1 MNRGVVRNVMRT
13 AALFFEYQSGQVKTE
28 KIVKEETTGL
38 R

>member
-1 MNRGVVRNVMRT
+1 MSYEMMCA
-13 AALFFEYQSGQVKTE
+13 AALFFCAKGQVKTE

>member
-1 MNRGVVRNVMRT
+1 MSYEMMRT

-28 KIVKEETTGL
+28 KIVKEDTGL

>member
-1 MNRGVVRNVMRT
+1 MMRT